1 MAKQSGQ
8 YIVGIDIGSTKVST
22 LVAEAGPE
30 NTLEILGVG
39 VAESRGLRKG
49 AVVNL
54 DATAGSI
61 QRSVEEVEQI
71 TGLKLHAAYVSIAGS
86 NIKGYNSR
94 GIIALS
100 RHNREIDE
108 ADKLRVIDQARALSL
123 ASDRE
128 IIDVVPQEYTVDGQD
143 GIGDPAGM
151 VGTRMEVAVHI
162 ITTPITMR
170 QNIISSVDR
179 AGIEVLGVMLEPLA
193 AAEACLTESEKEF
206 GVAMVNMGGETTSLA
221 IYQRGAVR
229 HTAVFPVGG
238 HHFTNDIAV
247 GLRTPIPE
255 AERIKKEFGCAMGM
269 AVAQSATGQSNHH
282 NIIEVPTVGGRPS
295 RPLSRQVLAE
305 ILQPRAEEIL
315 THVRH
320 EIVRA
325 GFDRQ
330 LCSGVVMTG
339 GGAMMHGMVE
349 IAESVFD
356 LPVRLGTAEEFEG
369 LSESITDPSY
379 TTVIGLALHGF
390 ERHTAEQRATSRPNR
405 RERAAVARMRHWFQ
419 KVF

>member
-1 MAKQSGQ
+1 MAKQNGQ
-8 YIVGIDIGSTKVST
+8 YLAGIDIGSTKIST
-22 LVAEAGPE
+22 LAAEVGPE

-143 GIGDPAGM
+143 GIGDPVGM

-170 QNIISSVDR
+170 QNIISSVNR
-179 AGIEVLGVMLEPLA
+179 AGLEVLGIVLEPLA
-193 AAEACLTESEKEF
+193 AAEASLTESEKEF

-221 IYQRGAVR
+221 IFQRGAVR

-255 AERIKKEFGCAMGM
+255 AERIKKEFGCAVGM
-269 AVAQSATGQSNHH
+269 AAVVGASNHH

-305 ILQPRAEEIL
+305 ILHPRAEEIL
-315 THVRH
+315 SHVQH
-320 EIVRA
+320 EISRA

-330 LCSGVVMTG
+330 LCSGVVLTG
-339 GGAMMHGMVE
+339 GAAMMHGMVE

-356 LPVRLGTAEEFEG
+356 LPVRIGTSEEFDG
-369 LSESITDPSY
+369 LSESITDSSY
-379 TTVIGLALHGF
+379 TTVVGLALHGF
-390 ERHTAEQRATSRPNR
+390 EKQSEEQRASLRPNR
-405 RERAAVARMRHWFQ
+405 RGGAGGRRIRNWIR

>member
-1 MAKQSGQ
+1 MAKQAGQ

-22 LVAEAGPE
+22 LVAEVGPE
-30 NTLEILGVG
+30 NTLDVLGVG
-39 VAESRGLRKG
+39 VADSRGLRKG

-54 DATAGSI
+54 DSAAASI
-61 QRSVEEVEQI
+61 QRSAEEVEQI

-100 RHNREIDE
+100 KHNREIDE

-143 GIGDPAGM
+143 GIGNPVGM
-151 VGTRMEVAVHI
+151 VGSRMEVAVHI

-170 QNIISSVDR
+170 QNIISSVNR
-179 AGIEVLGVMLEPLA
+179 AGLDVLGVMLEPLA
-193 AAEACLTESEKEF
+193 AAEATLTESEKEF
-206 GVAMVNMGGETTSLA
+206 GAAMVNIGGETTSLA

-229 HTAVFPVGG
+229 HSAVFPVGG

-255 AERIKKEFGCAMGM
+255 AERIKKEFGCVIGM
-269 AVAQSATGQSNHH
+269 AAAVGASGHS
-282 NIIEVPTVGGRPS
+282 NIIEVPTIGGRPS

-305 ILQPRAEEIL
+305 ILHPRAEEIL
-315 THVRH
+315 SHVQH
-320 EIVRA
+320 EIARA

-330 LCSGVVMTG
+330 LCSGIVLTG
-339 GGAMMHGMVE
+339 GGAMMNGMIE

-356 LPVRLGTAEEFEG
+356 LPVRIGTSGAFEG

-379 TTVIGLALHGF
+379 TTVIGLVLHGF
-390 ERHTAEQRATSRPNR
+390 EAQLESQRAALRPAR
-405 RERAAVARMRHWFQ
+405 RNGIREGRLRTWLGKIF
-419 KVF
+419 